1 MLVLT
6 VRHDIELS
14 VYPLLGGFRTTRA
27 ASLRLAALTDDLS
40 VRAVRCS
47 AVVVFGAHHIGATGE
62 HAFHASDL
70 PKAEGL
76 SMFPQS
82 LLPSVV
88 LCEQEFCCSWDK
100 LFRGMSAAS
109 FTPSVLSQVRT

>member
-1 MLVLT
+1 MLT
-6 VRHDIELS
+6 VRHDIKLS
-14 VYPLLGGFRTTRA
+14 MYPLLCGFGATGA

-47 AVVVFGAHHIGATGE
+47 AIVVFGTHHIGAACE

-76 SMFPQS
+76 SMFPQN

-88 LCEQEFCCSWDK
+88 LCEQEFCCPWDK
-100 LFRGMSAAS
+100 LFRGMSATS

>member
-1 MLVLT
+1 MLT
-6 VRHDIELS
+6 IRHDIELS

-40 VRAVRCS
+40 VRAIRCS
-47 AVVVFGAHHIGATGE
+47 AIVVFGAHHIGAARE

-76 SMFPQS
+76 SVFPKHFF
-82 LLPSVV
+82 PSVV
-88 LCEQEFCCSWDK
+88 FFK
-100 LFRGMSAAS
+100 
-109 FTPSVLSQVRT
+109 

>member
-1 MLVLT
+1 MLT
-6 VRHDIELS
+6 VRHDIKLS
-14 VYPLLGGFRTTRA
+14 VYPVLGGLRTTRA

-40 VRAVRCS
+40 VRAVWCV
-47 AVVVFGAHHIGATGE
+47 AIVVFGAHHIGAAHE

-76 SMFPQS
+76 SMFPQN
-82 LLPSVV
+82 LLPNVV
-88 LCEQEFCCSWDK
+88 LCEQEFCCPWDK
-100 LFRGMSAAS
+100 LFRGMSATS

>member
-1 MLVLT
+1 MLT
-6 VRHDIELS
+6 VWHDIKLS
-14 VYPLLGGFRTTRA
+14 VYPLLSGLSTTRA

-40 VRAVRCS
+40 VWAVRCS
-47 AVVVFGAHHIGATGE
+47 AIVMFGAHHIGAARE

-76 SMFPQS
+76 SMFPQN

-88 LCEQEFCCSWDK
+88 LFEQEFGCSWDK
-100 LFRGMSAAS
+100 LFWGMSATPI
-109 FTPSVLSQVRT
+109 TPSVLSQVKT